1 MSPKYL
7 KRLERWLLE
16 ELRVPHGPGGK
27 SEHTHPWW
35 KAMCL
40 TGVDY
45 FSTLGYQPGI
55 AFLAAGALSPI
66 ATLIL
71 VLVTLFGAYPV
82 YSKVAEQSPNGQ
94 GSIAMLERLFPNW
107 RGKIFVLCLLGF
119 AATDFIITITLSA
132 ADGTAHLLENPFMP
146 SWLHH
151 QMGLTLL
158 LLAVLGAVFLKGFD
172 EAIGLA
178 VILVGVYLA
187 LNAVVVSVAIEHVL
201 AHPHVIRGWQ
211 HNLWRPHGSVP
222 AMIGVSL
229 LLFPKLALGLS
240 GFETGVAVMPLIGGE
255 RIHNTKKLLL
265 TAALIMSVFLI
276 ASSFVTAVL
285 IDPRAFQSGGPANGR
300 ALAYLAHLYLG
311 SIFGTIY
318 DLSTIAIL
326 SFAGA
331 SAMAGL
337 LHLVPRYLPRYG
349 MAPDWARASR
359 PLVLVFLAI
368 SFVVTIIFRADVDAQ
383 GGAYATGVL
392 VLMSSAAFA
401 VTMSCWR
408 SRLRWAF
415 LPISLVFAYTTVSNM
430 VQRPEGIKIASI
442 FIALTIVSSLTSR
455 ALRSTELRVSE
466 VKLDP
471 AAQEFLRNDHD
482 QIIRFLG
489 HRPQLS
495 DEATYARAAYVARI
509 VHNIADDEQV
519 IFLEIAREDS
529 SEFEACLNVRGFRV
543 GKYEIL
549 RASSPAI
556 PNAIA
561 AVLLHVCDM
570 TKKMPHIYFK
580 WMEGN
585 PVANMFRF
593 LFLGEGDVPPVTH
606 EILRKNIE
614 DPRKRPFV
622 HVG

>member
-1 MSPKYL
+1 MSPKFL
-7 KRLERWLLE
+7 KRLAQWLLE
-16 ELRVPHGPGGK
+16 DLRVPHGPGGQ

-55 AFLAAGALSPI
+55 AFLAVGALSPI

-146 SWLHH
+146 SWMHH

-158 LLAVLGAVFLKGFD
+158 LLAMLGAIFLKGFN

-178 VILVGVYLA
+178 VILVGVYLI

-211 HNLWRPHGSVP
+211 HNLWQQHGSVP
-222 AMIGVSL
+222 AMVGLSL
-229 LLFPKLALGLS
+229 LWFPKLALGLS
-240 GFETGVAVMPLIGGE
+240 GFETGVAVMPLIGGD
-255 RIHNTKKLLL
+255 RIPNTKKLLL
-265 TAALIMSVFLI
+265 TAALIMSVFLM

-285 IDPRAFQSGGPANGR
+285 IEPRAFASGGPANGR

-311 SIFGTIY
+311 SIFGSIY

-359 PLVLVFLAI
+359 PLVLVFMAM

-401 VTMSCWR
+401 VTMSSWR
-408 SRLRWAF
+408 THWRWAF
-415 LPISLVFAYTTVSNM
+415 LPISLVFAYTTFSNM

-471 AAQEFLRNDHD
+471 AAQEFLRNDRD

-489 HRPQLS
+489 HRRQLS
-495 DEATYARAAYVARI
+495 DENTYARAAAAARF

-519 IFLEIAREDS
+519 IFLEIARQDS
-529 SEFEACLNVRGFRV
+529 SEFEACLNVRGVRV

-580 WMEGN
+580 WIEGN

-614 DPRKRPFV
+614 DPHKRPFV